1 MKKILLSI
9 VVAGAFFAS
18 CNEEFIDPTKPAQ
31 ELVWGTRS
39 GLIGAANGLQQL
51 WSNGRAS
58 VLYTSITANGLTT
71 KELKVVNAGNV
82 DEGFLQSGGVSLTA
96 NNAVA
101 KSLWSYGMVI
111 NSEAQR
117 LLDNINVL
125 TDQKE
130 KACLFTHASIF
141 KAMALGTLIQ
151 FYEKVPT
158 ETMKNAEFK
167 SRAEVLAKVI
177 STLKATEPYL
187 NTANDFTGLVA
198 GISYKNTVNAL
209 LARYYL
215 MAGDTTNALAYANLV
230 NLTVK
235 SEFRFDA
242 LTNNP
247 IAFNSITGN
256 NNYQAKDFVFG
267 LPTDLTPNPADGR
280 KSFYIAVLKDKDG
293 NDTPVAAA
301 FFNTN
306 LKSIP
311 LYLPGEIMLIK
322 AEALARSTTPD
333 LPGAVAELNKVLT
346 KTASS
351 DAFGV
356 GANLPAY
363 AGTLDQT
370 SILTEIYKNRCIELY
385 MSGLRLEDSRRF
397 NRPATERNRNWYPY
411 PDSERFNNP
420 NTPADPAN

>member
-9 VVAGAFFAS
+9 VVAGAFLVS
-18 CNEEFIDPTKPAQ
+18 CNDEFLDPTKPSQ
-31 ELVWGTRS
+31 EEVLSTRS
-39 GLIGAANGLQQL
+39 GLIGATNGLQQL

-71 KELKVVNAGNV
+71 RELRVVNAGNV
-82 DEGFLQSGGVSLTA
+82 DEGFLEAGGTSLTA

-101 KSLWSYGMVI
+101 KNLWAYGMVI
-111 NSEAQR
+111 NSEAQKI
-117 LLDNINVL
+117 LDNINVL
-125 TDQKE
+125 TVENE
-130 KACLFTHASIF
+130 KASVFTHASIF

-158 ETMKNAEFK
+158 ETSESADFK

-187 NTANDFTGLVA
+187 NTANGFTGLVP

-215 MAGDTTNALAYANLV
+215 MLGDNDNALAYANLV
-230 NLTVK
+230 NVTVK

-247 IAFNSITGN
+247 IAFNSIATN
-256 NNYQAKDFVFG
+256 NNYQPRDRNLG
-267 LPTDLTPNPADGR
+267 LPSALTPASADAR
-280 KSFYIAVLKDKDG
+280 INFYVTADNKALG
-293 NDTPVAAA
+293 FFDTS
-301 FFNTN
+301 

-311 LYLPGEIMLIK
+311 LYLPGEITLIK
-322 AEALARSTTPD
+322 AEVLARKND
-333 LPGAVAELNKVLT
+333 LTGAVTELNKVLT

-363 AGTLDQT
+363 AGTLDQA

>member
-9 VVAGAFFAS
+9 VVAGAFLVS
-18 CNEEFIDPTKPAQ
+18 CNDEFLDPTKPSQ
-31 ELVWGTRS
+31 EEVLSTRS
-39 GLIGAANGLQQL
+39 GLIGATNGLQQL

-71 KELKVVNAGNV
+71 RELRVVNAGNV
-82 DEGFLQSGGVSLTA
+82 DEGFLEAGGTSLTA

-101 KSLWSYGMVI
+101 KNLWAYGMVI
-111 NSEAQR
+111 NSEAQKI
-117 LLDNINVL
+117 LDNINVL
-125 TDQKE
+125 TVENE
-130 KACLFTHASIF
+130 KASVFTHASIF

-158 ETMKNAEFK
+158 ETSKNAEFK

-187 NTANDFTGLVA
+187 NTANGFTGLVP

-215 MAGDTTNALAYANLV
+215 MLGDNDNALAYANLV
-230 NLTVK
+230 NVTVK

-247 IAFNSITGN
+247 IAFNSIATN
-256 NNYQAKDFVFG
+256 NNYQPRDRNLG
-267 LPTDLTPNPADGR
+267 LSSALTPASADAR
-280 KSFYIAVLKDKDG
+280 INFYVTADNKALG
-293 NDTPVAAA
+293 FFDTS
-301 FFNTN
+301 

-311 LYLPGEIMLIK
+311 FYLPGEITLIK
-322 AEALARSTTPD
+322 AEVLARKND
-333 LPGAVAELNKVLT
+333 LTGAVTELNKVLT

-363 AGTLDQT
+363 AGTLDQA

-420 NTPADPAN
+420 NTPTDPAN

>member
-9 VVAGAFFAS
+9 VVAGAFLVS
-18 CNEEFIDPTKPAQ
+18 CNDEFLDPTKPSQ
-31 ELVWGTRS
+31 EEVLSTRS
-39 GLIGAANGLQQL
+39 GLIGATNGLQQL

-71 KELKVVNAGNV
+71 RELRVVNAGNV
-82 DEGFLQSGGVSLTA
+82 DEGFLEAGGTSLTA

-101 KSLWSYGMVI
+101 KNLWAYGMVI
-111 NSEAQR
+111 NSEAQKI
-117 LLDNINVL
+117 LDNINVL
-125 TDQKE
+125 TVENE
-130 KACLFTHASIF
+130 KASVFTHASIF

-158 ETMKNAEFK
+158 ETSKSADFK
-167 SRAEVLAKVI
+167 SRADVLAKVI

-187 NTANDFTGLVA
+187 NTANGFTGLVP

-215 MAGDTTNALAYANLV
+215 MLGDNDNALAYANLV
-230 NLTVK
+230 NVTVK

-247 IAFNSITGN
+247 IAFNSIATN
-256 NNYQAKDFVFG
+256 NNYQPRDRNLG
-267 LPTDLTPNPADGR
+267 LPSALTPASADAR
-280 KSFYIAVLKDKDG
+280 INFYVTADNKALG
-293 NDTPVAAA
+293 FFDTS
-301 FFNTN
+301 

-311 LYLPGEIMLIK
+311 LYLPGEITLIK
-322 AEALARSTTPD
+322 AEVLARKND
-333 LPGAVAELNKVLT
+333 LTGAVTELNKVLT

-363 AGTLDQT
+363 AGTLDQA

>member
-9 VVAGAFFAS
+9 VVAGAFLVS
-18 CNEEFIDPTKPAQ
+18 CNEEFLDPTKPSQ
-31 ELVWGTRS
+31 EEVLSTRS
-39 GLIGAANGLQQL
+39 GLIGATNGLQQL

-71 KELKVVNAGNV
+71 RELRVVNAGNV
-82 DEGFLQSGGVSLTA
+82 DEGFLEAGGTSLTA

-101 KSLWSYGMVI
+101 KNLWAYGMVI
-111 NSEAQR
+111 NSEAQKI
-117 LLDNINVL
+117 LDNINVL
-125 TDQKE
+125 TVENE
-130 KACLFTHASIF
+130 KASVFTHASIF

-158 ETMKNAEFK
+158 ETSESADFK

-187 NTANDFTGLVA
+187 NTANGFTGLVP

-215 MAGDTTNALAYANLV
+215 MLGDNDNALAYANLV
-230 NLTVK
+230 NVTVK

-247 IAFNSITGN
+247 IAFNSIATN
-256 NNYQAKDFVFG
+256 NNYQPRDRNLG
-267 LPTDLTPNPADGR
+267 LSSALTPASADAR
-280 KSFYIAVLKDKDG
+280 INFYVTADNKALG
-293 NDTPVAAA
+293 FFDTS
-301 FFNTN
+301 

-311 LYLPGEIMLIK
+311 LYLPGEITLIK
-322 AEALARSTTPD
+322 AEVLARKND
-333 LPGAVAELNKVLT
+333 LTGAVTELNKVLT

-363 AGTLDQT
+363 AGTLDQA

-420 NTPADPAN
+420 NTPTDPAN

>member
-9 VVAGAFFAS
+9 VVAGALLVS
-18 CNEEFIDPTKPAQ
+18 CNEEFLDPTKPSQ
-31 ELVWGTRS
+31 EEVLSTRS
-39 GLIGAANGLQQL
+39 GLIGATNGLQQL

-71 KELKVVNAGNV
+71 KELRVVNAGNV
-82 DEGFLQSGGVSLTA
+82 DEGFLEAGGASLTA
-96 NNAVA
+96 NNAVTRN
-101 KSLWSYGMVI
+101 LWAYCMVI
-111 NSEAQR
+111 NSESQKI
-117 LLDNINVL
+117 LDNINVL
-125 TDQKE
+125 GVENE
-130 KACLFTHASIF
+130 KASVFTHASIF

-167 SRAEVLAKVI
+167 SRADVLAKVI

-187 NTANDFTGLVA
+187 NTANGFTGLVP

-215 MAGDTTNALAYANLV
+215 MAGDNTNALAYANLV
-230 NLTVK
+230 NLSVK

-247 IAFNSITGN
+247 IAFNSIATN
-256 NNYQAKDFVFG
+256 NNYQPKDRNLG
-267 LPTDLTPNPADGR
+267 LPSTLAPISTDGR
-280 KSFYIAVLKDKDG
+280 INFYVTADNKALG
-293 NDTPVAAA
+293 FFDTN
-301 FFNTN
+301 F
-306 LKSIP
+306 KSIP
-311 LYLPGEIMLIK
+311 LYLPGEIILIK
-322 AEALARSTTPD
+322 AEALARRGTTQD
-333 LPGAVAELNKVLT
+333 LDDAVTELNKVLT

-356 GANLPAY
+356 GANITAY
-363 AGTLDQT
+363 SGSMDQA